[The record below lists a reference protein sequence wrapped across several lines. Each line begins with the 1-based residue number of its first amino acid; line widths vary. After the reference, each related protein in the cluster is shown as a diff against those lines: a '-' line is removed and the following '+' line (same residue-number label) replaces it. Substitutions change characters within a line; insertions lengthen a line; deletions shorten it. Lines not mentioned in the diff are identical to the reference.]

1 MYPPMELDGGTTYYL
16 KPMNCPFHTLIF
28 KSNQRSYRD
37 LPLRYFEFGSVYRY
51 EKSGVVHGLTRVRA

>member
-1 MYPPMELDGGTTYYL
+1 MNSTVAHVLPEA
-16 KPMNCPFHTLIF
+16 MNCPFHTLIF

-37 LPLRYFEFGSVYRY
+37 LPVRYFEFGSVYRY

>member
-37 LPLRYFEFGSVYRY
+37 LPVRYFEFGSVFA
-51 EKSGVVHGLTRVRA
+51 TRSPASCTASLACGA